1 MFITKK
7 QYFNICKTCDYILL
21 RRGKNAFQIANSF
34 LHVIREHPNFLKNYK
49 RVFEKI
55 NYFFIFYS
63 FVLNTLKFI
72 KNILISYFLGNRNNF
87 NFYNKD
93 LNCFDVLIISHLLNK
108 SQLKSNKDFYF
119 GELPNK
125 LRSLTFLINHS
136 KEKLD
141 RKNFS
146 KPFNNKIIDSNF
158 LGIFNEIRIFF
169 SMVSEKIFLINQV
182 NSKNTQL
189 QNNILKLAAI
199 SSISPNSLFAIR
211 LGKQVEQLV
220 EKFMPKFILITYE
233 GFAWERIV
241 FSSARKI
248 NPKILCIGYQHAAIF
263 KYQHAIKRD
272 LGAMFNPDYIFTPG
286 KVSKYLL
293 EKVRLVPN
301 KNIVTIGSLRNL
313 ELVKRN
319 HKKNICLVAPEGFIE
334 ECEIIFKF
342 SFECASLNPNINFI
356 WRMHPLISFDFIKKK
371 LPKFNFLPKNILISK
386 NSLAEDLVSA
396 KALLYRG
403 STVAITAGANGVIP
417 IYIKQKNE
425 MSIDP
430 IFNAERGKFEI
441 SDANEFKKV
450 FFSKADN
457 NFIIRYCKDYY
468 EPINYKKIENFF
480 NSKIKNH

>member
-1 MFITKK
+1 M
-7 QYFNICKTCDYILL
+7 
-21 RRGKNAFQIANSF
+21 
-34 LHVIREHPNFLKNYK
+34 
-49 RVFEKI
+49 
-55 NYFFIFYS
+55 
-63 FVLNTLKFI
+63 
-72 KNILISYFLGNRNNF
+72 
-87 NFYNKD
+87 
-93 LNCFDVLIISHLLNK
+93 
-108 SQLKSNKDFYF
+108 
-119 GELPNK
+119 
-125 LRSLTFLINHS
+125 
-136 KEKLD
+136 
-141 RKNFS
+141 
-146 KPFNNKIIDSNF
+146 
-158 LGIFNEIRIFF
+158 
-169 SMVSEKIFLINQV
+169 
-182 NSKNTQL
+182 
-189 QNNILKLAAI
+189 AAI

-386 NSLAEDLVSA
+386 NSLSEDLVSA

-450 FFSKADN
+450 FVSKADN